1 MKDMNKK
8 RIVAVVL
15 LTIVL
20 LLAVSCT
27 YDEQPA
33 RTNDATTSYVTPKGE
48 LPTAQEKEYVQSLID
63 EYNKSI
69 K

>member
-1 MKDMNKK
+1 MKAMNRKK
-8 RIVAVVL
+8 LSLAL
-15 LTIVL
+15 LALGL
-20 LLAVSCT
+20 LAAVSCT

-33 RTNDATTSYVTPKGE
+33 RTTDATTSYVTPKGE

>member
-1 MKDMNKK
+1 MKVMNRKK
-8 RIVAVVL
+8 VSLAL
-15 LTIVL
+15 LALSL
-20 LLAVSCT
+20 LAAVSCT

-33 RTNDATTSYVTPKGE
+33 RTTDATTSYVTPKGE
-48 LPTAQEKEYVQSLID
+48 IPTADERAYVQSLID